1 MIGRPVTV
9 LFVGLAL
16 FFVPHLLPM
25 FPGQHTALMARWGE
39 RGYRGGFSLVS
50 AVGLVLIVVG
60 YAYAD
65 RGPQLFAPL
74 AAAPAIAPWAML
86 LAFIL
91 FASSHAPSHLRA
103 VVRHPMLLGI
113 LIWSGVH
120 LAANGDL
127 RGTVLFGAFFAYAAI
142 DLVSV
147 LQRGA
152 AASFAPRGRADLIS
166 VAAGV
171 AAALLLMFFHRVLF
185 GTAVVSFSV

>member
-1 MIGRPVTV
+1 MSV
-9 LFVGLAL
+9 LVVGLAL
-16 FFVPHLLPM
+16 FFLPHLLPM
-25 FPGQHTALMARWGE
+25 FPGRRAALVARWDE

-74 AAAPAIAPWAML
+74 AAARVLAPWAML

-91 FASSHAPSHLRA
+91 FASSHAPSHMRA
-103 VVRHPMLLGI
+103 AVKHPMLLGL
-113 LIWSGVH
+113 LIWSAVH

-127 RGTVLFGAFFAYAAI
+127 RGTVLFGAFFAYSI
-142 DLVSV
+142 VDLVSV
-147 LQRGA
+147 LHRGA

-166 VAAGV
+166 MAAGV
-171 AAALLLMFFHRVLF
+171 VAALLVMIFHRLRF
-185 GTAVVSFSV
+185 GTAVVPFGV

>member
-1 MIGRPVTV
+1 MSV
-9 LFVGLAL
+9 LVVGLAL
-16 FFVPHLLPM
+16 FFLPHLLPM
-25 FPGQHTALMARWGE
+25 FPGRRAALVARWDE

-74 AAAPAIAPWAML
+74 AAARVLAPWAML

-91 FASSHAPSHLRA
+91 FASSHAPSHMRA
-103 VVRHPMLLGI
+103 AVKHPMLLGL
-113 LIWSGVH
+113 LIWSAVH

-127 RGTVLFGAFFAYAAI
+127 RGTVLFGAFFAYSI
-142 DLVSV
+142 VDLVSV
-147 LQRGA
+147 LHRGA

-166 VAAGV
+166 MAAGV
-171 AAALLLMFFHRVLF
+171 VAALLVMIFHRLLS
-185 GTAVVSFSV
+185 GTAVVPFGV